1 MILSIKSGDLEIR
14 AAGIVLVAHPEF
26 GMGVEFLQTTGEQQD
41 QVHRMITTLRTNPD
55 KSPELQVEP
64 EGLESSFPDNGF
76 ARFQVLSQSNFNFR
90 DFKVNESGS
99 TEDALVDLFRHQF
112 QMPVDTFLRQ
122 MREQR
127 QTVDLTL
134 KLTKVPSPSVESPP
148 LLLPVKFWNGIA
160 AIMSA
165 KPQ

>member
-1 MILSIKSGDLEIR
+1 M
-14 AAGIVLVAHPEF
+14 AHPEF

-76 ARFQVLSQSNFNFR
+76 ARFQVLASQTSTSE

-127 QTVDLTL
+127 QTV
-134 KLTKVPSPSVESPP
+134 ESHS
-148 LLLPVKFWNGIA
+148 N
-160 AIMSA
+160 
-165 KPQ
+165 